1 MPTSPLTPSRRRH
14 TPKHNLPSK
23 SSELD
28 KVKPEKLTEKQL
40 NMLFRM
46 NIEDFMK
53 ELRTRFTHAE
63 LVEICA
69 KLHDTKKVK
78 AFQEMNKL
86 ELVVDVTNMLYYAI
100 DNTQNKYYKTACS
113 IMYTVATLAS
123 AVGIPIASA
132 VEIGSYL
139 KTTEYPPKKANFIIN
154 MVRLV
159 GEVVGL
165 YLPDLVNTIITHIY
179 KNIYKQRT
187 KPIFRKILTKKRR
200 P

>member
-1 MPTSPLTPSRRRH
+1 MPTSPSTPSRRRH

-53 ELRTRFTHAE
+53 ELHTRFTHAE

-113 IMYTVATLAS
+113 IMYTVAMFVYIYGIDIYLFLSQFTTNPPTEQVQNLLGMVSLATFFS
-123 AVGIPIASA
+123 SDLIA
-132 VEIGSYL
+132 
-139 KTTEYPPKKANFIIN
+139 
-154 MVRLV
+154 
-159 GEVVGL
+159 
-165 YLPDLVNTIITHIY
+165 TIITHIY

-187 KPIFRKILTKKRR
+187 KPIFRKILTNKRR